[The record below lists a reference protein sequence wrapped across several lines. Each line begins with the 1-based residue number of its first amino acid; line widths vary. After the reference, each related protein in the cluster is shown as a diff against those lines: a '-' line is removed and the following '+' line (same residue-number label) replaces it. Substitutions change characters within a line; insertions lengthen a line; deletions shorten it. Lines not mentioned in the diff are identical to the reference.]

1 MFISS
6 ATLSLLLVIVSTANA
21 KPIRRDSNGVTL
33 SLASKINAIGAQ
45 NLADLDR
52 SRASALLENLLA
64 KKNGKRADYPVPVT
78 NAIVTYSASVGVGS
92 PPTQCELGIYLV
104 AA

>member
-6 ATLSLLLVIVSTANA
+6 TLSLLLAIVSAANA
-21 KPIRRDSNGVTL
+21 KPIQRDSNRFTL

-52 SRASALLENLLA
+52 ARASALLENLLA
-64 KKNGKRADYPVPVT
+64 KKNGKKADNPVPVT
-78 NAIVTYSASVGVGS
+78 NAIVTYTASVGVGS
-92 PPTQCELGIYLV
+92 PPTQCELCICLV